1 MQSRPSR
8 PEPSAKTVTIIPAML
23 LVQPSSGTVRLV
35 TFHGDVIA
43 MPSTI
48 PIDSTTEQRFQQ
60 LANEW
65 LRDTAFVSDPIEKFM
80 HPAHMK
86 ILGMGEKILP
96 LVLMEVEKMSG
107 HWFMILDA
115 ISAENPVTPEDQASP
130 ERTAQAWVEWGKKQ
144 GLI

>member
-1 MQSRPSR
+1 
-8 PEPSAKTVTIIPAML
+8 ML

-35 TFHGDVIA
+35 AFHGDVIA
-43 MPSTI
+43 MPVAI
-48 PIDSTTEQRFQQ
+48 PIDSTTAPRFQR

-80 HPAHMK
+80 HPAHLK
-86 ILGMGEKILP
+86 ILGMGDKILP
-96 LVLMEVEKMSG
+96 LVLREVEKMSG
-107 HWFMILDA
+107 HWFMVLDA
-115 ISAENPVTPEDQASP
+115 ISPENPVTPEDQASL